1 MTSHG
6 EYAVKEFDSVGEGQ
20 AGGSDR
26 ALGSEAGLS
35 GQTNGGKSR
44 GKRLVE
50 SVKEGLGSQKFSG
63 KERGVDSR
71 GGNGNV
77 LLNVVRMVGFT

>member
-1 MTSHG
+1 MTSQG
-6 EYAVKEFDSVGEGQ
+6 EDAVKGLDSVGAGR

-26 ALGSEAGLS
+26 ALGSEAGPS

-44 GKRLVE
+44 GTRLVE
-50 SVKEGLGSQKFSG
+50 SAKEVLGSQKFSG
-63 KERGVDSR
+63 RERGVGSR

-77 LLNVVRMVGFT
+77 LPNVVGMVGFA